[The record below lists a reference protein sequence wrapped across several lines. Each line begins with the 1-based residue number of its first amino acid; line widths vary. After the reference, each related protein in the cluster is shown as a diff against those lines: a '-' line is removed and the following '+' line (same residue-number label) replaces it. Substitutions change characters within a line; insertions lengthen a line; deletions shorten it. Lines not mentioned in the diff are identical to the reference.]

1 MPDAWLTH
9 EHGTEWIDWVMNSDL
24 DDVINRSYRE
34 KLVHNFEKLNVN
46 QYQNYFRIATLG
58 RFLPELK

>member
-1 MPDAWLTH
+1 
-9 EHGTEWIDWVMNSDL
+9 
-24 DDVINRSYRE
+24 
-34 KLVHNFEKLNVN
+34 LVHNFEKLNVN